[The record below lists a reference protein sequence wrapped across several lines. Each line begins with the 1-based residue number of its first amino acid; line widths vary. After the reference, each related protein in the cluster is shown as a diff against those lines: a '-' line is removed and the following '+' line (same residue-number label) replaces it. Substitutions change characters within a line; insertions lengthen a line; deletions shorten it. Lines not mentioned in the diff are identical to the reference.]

1 MHTIHYLCSYMKT
14 KQKKANV
21 RPANA
26 KTAKGATTKGKTKHA
41 GILSFLGKHIWLTML
56 VMLWAFLFFFYGD
69 TLQIAQQRSFLVFD
83 STAMDYWL
91 CQPLGW
97 LYVTGRF
104 LLLSCVWPAIGALLI
119 AGMLTLSARWLDK
132 ALGLKGWWKAI
143 VVALPFAYFGFF
155 FYMGLN
161 LFYFREPGHIMN
173 VPLIAMAVCG
183 AIALVAKIKRTK
195 GQKAEPVEAD
205 EDKSNKPR
213 LLTMAALWIVC
224 AVIAMTYAQNDRLT
238 CAMECKMMQQDWD
251 GMVELAKKASHPS
264 RTVAGYHA
272 LALNQNGQ
280 TATELFNLPYQYPD
294 AHLSRRHGGFDGG
307 LDYIVVDCNFYAGLT
322 RSAYHEAMEQNVLE
336 GPTIHRI
343 KRMVQCAVIDQEN
356 ALAEKYLAILKKA
369 PFEGDFVE
377 KYSAMLRDYNLV
389 AQDSELAGVIEL
401 QPVHDSFEQ
410 IYREPMFLGYNLALT
425 EAKTVRGLHNSL
437 YACLY
442 TKDMPAF
449 GSRILTMIESG
460 MPLPKIY
467 EEAIVVLNIK
477 NLAVLKQLRLSPY
490 TLQEFK
496 DFMADA
502 FTQQQKDV
510 EPKKK
515 AKEYDKYRGTYEYY
529 YYLQNIP
536 DENYSLP
543 EEEAKGGVN

>member
-1 MHTIHYLCSYMKT
+1 MKT
-14 KQKKANV
+14 KQKKVTAQ
-21 RPANA
+21 RPNA
-26 KTAKGATTKGKTKHA
+26 KAVKNQATKQKAKRN
-41 GILSFLGKHIWLTML
+41 GILEFLGKHLWLTML
-56 VMLWAFLFFFYGD
+56 VMLWAFLYFFYGD
-69 TLQIAQQRSFLVFD
+69 TLQVAQQRSFLVFD
-83 STAMDYWL
+83 STAMNYWL

-97 LYVTGRF
+97 FYVTGRF
-104 LLLSCVWPAIGALLI
+104 LLLSCVWPIIGTLLI
-119 AGMLTLSARWLDK
+119 AAMLTLSARWLDVALKLHGWCK
-132 ALGLKGWWKAI
+132 ALI
-143 VVALPFAYFGFF
+143 VALPFAYFGYF
-155 FYMGLN
+155 FYKGLN
-161 LFYFREPGHIMN
+161 LFYLREPSYIFN
-173 VPLIAMAVCG
+173 IPLIALVITGM
-183 AIALVAKIKRTK
+183 IALVSKIRSAKVKQVPRTQQ
-195 GQKAEPVEAD
+195 GAT
-205 EDKSNKPR
+205 PR
-213 LLTMAALWIVC
+213 LLTIAALWIVC
-224 AVIAMTYAQNDRLT
+224 AVVAMTYAQNDRLT

-251 GMVELAKKASHPS
+251 AMVQLSKKASHPT
-264 RTVAGYHA
+264 RTIAAYHA

-294 AHLSRRHGGFDGG
+294 AHLSRKNGGFDGG
-307 LDYIVVDCNFYAGLT
+307 MDYIVVDCNFYAGLT

-343 KRMVQCAVIDQEN
+343 KRMVQCAVIDKEN

-389 AQDSELAGVIEL
+389 LQDSELASVIEL

-442 TKDMPAF
+442 TKDMLAF

-467 EEAIVVLNIK
+467 EEAIVVQNIK
-477 NLAVLKQLRLSPY
+477 NLAMLKQLQLSPY

-496 DFMADA
+496 DFMSEA
-502 FTQQQKDV
+502 FTQKQRDIDV
-510 EPKKK
+510 KKK
-515 AKEYDKYRGTYEYY
+515 AKMYDKYRGTYEYY

-536 DENYSLP
+536 DENYTLP
-543 EEEAKGGVN
+543 EEEKKEGVN